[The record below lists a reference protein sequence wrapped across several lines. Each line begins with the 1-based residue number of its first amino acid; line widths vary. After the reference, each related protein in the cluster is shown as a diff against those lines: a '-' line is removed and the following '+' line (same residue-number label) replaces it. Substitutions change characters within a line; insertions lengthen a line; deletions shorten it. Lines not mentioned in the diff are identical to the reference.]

1 MSEILRLS
9 SAAWSLLHILVL
21 FMFFYAPR
29 YAWKKTAII
38 TCATMLP
45 LVIINLLA
53 LMFFGQEIYGKLI
66 LVAIVLPS
74 FAFFFFLARY
84 RDFRFVFTFCLVDTI
99 SAEIIILS
107 MILNQYITPNS
118 NIVMFAIRMVSF
130 PLVEYFAV
138 KKMRKP
144 YFEIQDSVKKGWA
157 LFSFVSIIYY
167 VLIIT
172 MIAYPTIITDR
183 PDDMIIMLVLLVLMP
198 LMYFN
203 IFQLLAHQNKLYAV
217 NRKQELWQ
225 IQSMRMQRQLRQM
238 AEADER
244 VKTERHN
251 LRHRLSSIDM
261 MLQKNEI
268 SEARAYISSSL
279 ETLVAP
285 TGEKYCK
292 NPVLDAV
299 FSYYFKLAQ
308 DKGVRVEHAL
318 YIPDE
323 LPVEAAELSI
333 VLANALE
340 NALMACAKLPEGSRW
355 IKCRCIEKP
364 QFMLQISNPYT
375 GKIKTDEKGL
385 PVAAEKGHGIGT
397 RSILAFCEKNG
408 ALADYKIDD
417 DHFALRIIIQK

>member
-29 YAWKKTAII
+29 YSGKKTGII
-38 TCATMLP
+38 TCAAMIP
-45 LVIINLLA
+45 LVIVNTLLLA
-53 LMFFGQEIYGKLI
+53 FFGQQIYGKL
-66 LVAIVLPS
+66 LLFTLVLPS
-74 FAFFFFLARY
+74 FAFFFFLARH

-138 KKMRKP
+138 KKLRKP
-144 YFEIQDSVKKGWA
+144 YFEIQRSIKKGWT
-157 LFSFVSIIYY
+157 LFSLVSVIYY
-167 VLIIT
+167 VLILA
-172 MIAYPTIITDR
+172 MIAYPTTITDR
-183 PDDMIIMLVLLVLMP
+183 PDDMPIMLVLLVLMP

-203 IFQLLAHQNKLYAV
+203 IFQLLAHQNKLHAV
-217 NRKQELWQ
+217 RREQELWQ
-225 IQSMRMQRQLRQM
+225 IQSIRMQRQIRQM
-238 AEADER
+238 AQADER

-268 SEARAYISSSL
+268 SEAREYISTSL
-279 ETLVAP
+279 EALVEP

-308 DKGVRVEHAL
+308 DKGIRVEHAL
-318 YIPDE
+318 HVPDE
-323 LPVEAAELSI
+323 LPVEAVELSI

-340 NALMACAKLPEGSRW
+340 NAILACENLSEDRRW

-364 QFMLQISNPYT
+364 QFMLQISNPYA
-375 GKIKTDEKGL
+375 GKIETDERGV

-397 RSILAFCEKNG
+397 RSILAFCETHG
-408 ALADYKIDD
+408 ALADYKIDQD
-417 DHFALRIIIQK
+417 LFALRIVIQK